1 MKFFT
6 YYKFSLIG
14 VHLTTEADDRRTIK
28 SADFIT
34 RFYWPIPLA
43 GEKIRTSSTAKFITE
58 ISGDKIGRV
67 TYKSWPIFRRL
78 IKSADFIV
86 RLSPA

>member
-14 VHLTTEADDRRTIK
+14 LHLTTEADDRRTIK

-43 GEKIRTSSTAKFITE
+43 KKIEQVLLLNLSPKYRA
-58 ISGDKIGRV
+58 
-67 TYKSWPIFRRL
+67 
-78 IKSADFIV
+78 IKSV
-86 RLSPA
+86 V